1 MKFHDQKV
9 AKMKLDFV
17 HVANMNLADFILE
30 MCQFS
35 PILLVK
41 WLNRE
46 KRRTIQMSYT
56 KESHEELLKEIHNR
70 LAKCSE
76 EELEHVQHVLSSLDT
91 KGNGRLHYLARFLGI
106 EWDGEKGTMTLG
118 MQHANTYGVAQGGAI
133 YTLADIAMGY
143 IILDTLPENQTSHTL
158 ELKMNYIA
166 PGKGTHLY
174 AYPEV
179 IHHGRQTAVVQ
190 CRIENEDKKLIA
202 QGLGTFFIK
211 HH

>member
-1 MKFHDQKV
+1 MSD
-9 AKMKLDFV
+9 
-17 HVANMNLADFILE
+17 IIE
-30 MCQFS
+30 
-35 PILLVK
+35 
-41 WLNRE
+41 NRE
-46 KRRTIQMSYT
+46 D
-56 KESHEELLKEIHNR
+56 LLKAIQNK
-70 LAKCSE
+70 LTNCTE
-76 EELEHVQHVLSSLDT
+76 EELEHVQHVMSSFDT
-91 KGNGRLHYLARFLGI
+91 SVEPKGTARLHYFARFLGI

-118 MQHANTYGVAQGGAI
+118 MQHANTYGVAQGGTI

-158 ELKMNYIA
+158 ELKLNYIA

-179 IHHGRQTAVVQ
+179 IHRGRQTAVVQ
-190 CRIENEDKKLIA
+190 CRIENEEKKLIA